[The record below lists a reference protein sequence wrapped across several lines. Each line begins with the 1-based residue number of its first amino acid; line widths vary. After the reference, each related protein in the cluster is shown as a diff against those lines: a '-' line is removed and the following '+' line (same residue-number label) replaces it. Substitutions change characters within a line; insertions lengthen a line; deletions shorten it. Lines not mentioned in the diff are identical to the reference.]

1 MTCGECGNVTAPGAG
16 FPNHVYCKRF
26 LLHMEKRED
35 ASRCRDF
42 IPKPQ
47 TNADR
52 IRAMADEELSVILA
66 MQSEI
71 SPPWCMAN
79 DVCPYI
85 DQDPA
90 RCDLCA
96 LEWLKREAET

>member
-1 MTCGECGNVTAPGAG
+1 MTCGECANVTAPGRG
-16 FPNHVYCKRF
+16 FPNHVYCRRF

-52 IRAMADEELSVILA
+52 IRAMTDEELAKWLCV
-66 MQSEI
+66 M
-71 SPPWCMAN
+71 N
-79 DVCPYI
+79 FDDCPDRAHQMKCTDKCYECWI
-85 DQDPA
+85 D
-90 RCDLCA
+90 
-96 LEWLKREAET
+96 WLKSPVEVDTW